1 MIARLKKYPFY
12 LFLLPVFF
20 VLHGYLENFGF
31 ISLEDALVLM
41 LSYCG
46 MALGIGLFSYLI
58 FKDINKA
65 ALITAAWMS
74 FFFFFAA
81 LHEFLKENAPKFFS
95 KYSFMLSLSVVLL
108 IVLYIILKRT
118 KGKFLKFNLFINVLF
133 IIYIF
138 VDIGGLIWKSNNPS
152 YQKLSVYSFARKNEY
167 TICDTCAKPNIY
179 FLLFD
184 EYGSSIS
191 LKEKWNYE
199 NKLDSS
205 LKKKG
210 FSVQSRSQSNYNF
223 TAFSM
228 SATLNM
234 SFIEGIKNIK
244 SVTADDYANCNI
256 LVRDNQVITF
266 LDAHGYDIVNYSMF
280 DLAGHPA
287 SVEQSF
293 LPLKTKLI
301 TDRTLFARMNKDIGW
316 LLITRFPFNLFTK
329 NHFLKHRENNN
340 RFLEQVK
347 EQTRKQ
353 SMKPKFVYAHFYMPH
368 PPFFYDSVGNLKDNE
383 LVYHE
388 SKIIPPS
395 SYLEYVTYTNGEILK
410 LVDTIQTNDPKSIIV
425 ILSDHG
431 FRVPTKDPFPHFFFQ
446 NMNAIYF
453 PDKDYRMLYDSMTNV
468 NQFRAIFNKTFNQ
481 KFPLLKDSSILL
493 IDRKGP

>member
-1 MIARLKKYPFY
+1 MIGKLKLYPFY
-12 LFLLPVFF
+12 LLLLPIFF

-31 ISLEDALVLM
+31 ISLTDVLVLM

-46 MALGIGLFSYLI
+46 MTLGIGLFSYLI

-65 ALITAAWMS
+65 AFITGAWMS

-81 LHEFLKENAPKFFS
+81 LHEFLKEHAARFFS

-108 IVLYIILKRT
+108 VLLYILLKRT
-118 KGKFLKFNLFINVLF
+118 KSKFFKFNLFVNTLLIVYILF
-133 IIYIF
+133 
-138 VDIGGLIWKSNNPS
+138 DMGGLIWKSFNPS
-152 YQKLSVYSFARKNEY
+152 YQKLSVYSFARKREY
-167 TICDTCAKPNIY
+167 KVCDTCARPNIY

-184 EYGSSIS
+184 EYSSS
-191 LKEKWNYE
+191 LALKEKWNY
-199 NKLDSS
+199 NNRLDDS
-205 LKKKG
+205 LREKG
-210 FSVQSRSQSNYNF
+210 FSVQRKSHSNYNF

-234 SFIEGIKNIK
+234 SFIEGFKNVK
-244 SVTADDYANCNI
+244 AVTADDYANCNI
-256 LVRDNQVITF
+256 LIRDNQVIEF

-340 RFLEQVK
+340 RFLAAVK
-347 EQTRKQ
+347 EETKKKNP
-353 SMKPKFVYAHFYMPH
+353 KPKFVYAHFYMPH

-395 SYLEYVTYTNGEILK
+395 SYLQYVTYTNREILK
-410 LVDTIQTNDPKSIIV
+410 LVDTIQANDPKSIILV
-425 ILSDHG
+425 MSDHG
-431 FRVPTKDPFPHFFFQ
+431 FRVPTKEAFPKFFFQ
-446 NMNAIYF
+446 NMNAVYF
-453 PDKDYRMLYDSMTNV
+453 PDKDYSLLYDSITNV
-468 NQFRAIFNKTFNQ
+468 NQFRTIFNKTFNQ

-493 IDRKGP
+493 IDKK